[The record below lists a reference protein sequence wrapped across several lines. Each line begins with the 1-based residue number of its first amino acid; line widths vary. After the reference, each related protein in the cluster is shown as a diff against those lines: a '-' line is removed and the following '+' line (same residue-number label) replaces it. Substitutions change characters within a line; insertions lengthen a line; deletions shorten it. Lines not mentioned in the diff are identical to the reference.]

1 MMQTPYAVKKRL
13 DTLVSIADQIQ
24 RGLDGQPFRWGDTER
39 KAYTPKAAALGIT
52 LVTKTGM
59 QKLGRELRLGA
70 KAVGEAYFGAPLSKT
85 VALYVLECQTKPA
98 AVKPKAAKPKEQAK

>member
-1 MMQTPYAVKKRL
+1 MQTPYAVKKRL
-13 DTLVSIADQIQ
+13 DTLIGIAEQIQ

-52 LVTKTGM
+52 LVTRTGM
-59 QKLGRELRLGA
+59 LNLGRELKLGA
-70 KAVGEAYFGAPLSKT
+70 TAVGEAYFGAPLSKT

-98 AVKPKAAKPKEQAK
+98 AVKPKAAKPTGNAE